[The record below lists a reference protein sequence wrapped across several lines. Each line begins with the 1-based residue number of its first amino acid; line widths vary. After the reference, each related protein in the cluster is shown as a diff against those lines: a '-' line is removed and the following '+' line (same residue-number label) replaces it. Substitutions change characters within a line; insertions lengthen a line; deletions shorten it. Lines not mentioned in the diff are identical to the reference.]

1 MTQQKVMSNN
11 LNTSTEPVTGRGAN
25 TSTPFPLPPTFPP
38 GVNPETYKLAEVT
51 RLLKSAAYFPIFNAD
66 NPNMPNQPVP
76 LIPGIPFLS
85 QYLLTAVNVN
95 EELHRFQV
103 IEDRVTDGCGLRA
116 TNRVGEAVANVH
128 IRWTP
133 IPENFQ
139 AAPNVYPPTTI
150 LNPFVSQRFT
160 MLDGQL
166 SFKDAH
172 GSGFRAFGA
181 GRTFPVR
188 EDGESRL
195 RIGAVIEILEGL
207 GAFAG
212 MTGAFVI
219 NGYIQPPMK
228 LALNLM
234 VRVMD
239 PQEKLKAEG
248 PLAPL
253 RPVPDPDPTATF
265 MFFMG
270 ETDTSKPVKLNV
282 SPDGQILGSQVY
294 ERLRLVRL
302 DFDLSSGAPR
312 SRTVEGPIVGEV
324 SATLLFNPLAPTA
337 VSPIQTTNGVFTF
350 HDRNGNSMGTVSAN
364 MVEGRAMRTPLEGAP
379 LPVFRFAGFGPLLG
393 GTGFFDRADGMMS
406 MNSAISVFPRTLSNL
421 YIFRF
426 YDPQAR
432 FREAAER
439 AWHG

>member
-1 MTQQKVMSNN
+1 MNRRSKSTTQV
-11 LNTSTEPVTGRGAN
+11 TSAAAAPNSSGPL
-25 TSTPFPLPPTFPP
+25 PFPLPPTFPP
-38 GVNPETYKLAEVT
+38 GVNPETYKLAEVE

-103 IEDRVTDGCGLRA
+103 VEDRVTDGCGLRA
-116 TNRVGEAVANVH
+116 TNRVGEPVANVH

-181 GRTFPVR
+181 GRTFPVT

-207 GAFAG
+207 GAFTG

-239 PQEKLKAEG
+239 PQEKLRAEG

-294 ERLRLVRL
+294 ERLRLVHL

-432 FREAAER
+432 FREAAEK